1 MHVNLL
7 LVREH
12 GNNLKVRILVVKE
25 VRVSVTMVLDVVNEV
40 DMQLDV
46 EHSIYGQLVD
56 NYDVAVLEMPYFA
69 VIDGMNVNVHE
80 ITLQDKNDV
89 NDI

>member
-1 MHVNLL
+1 
-7 LVREH
+7 
-12 GNNLKVRILVVKE
+12 
-25 VRVSVTMVLDVVNEV
+25 MVLDVVNEV